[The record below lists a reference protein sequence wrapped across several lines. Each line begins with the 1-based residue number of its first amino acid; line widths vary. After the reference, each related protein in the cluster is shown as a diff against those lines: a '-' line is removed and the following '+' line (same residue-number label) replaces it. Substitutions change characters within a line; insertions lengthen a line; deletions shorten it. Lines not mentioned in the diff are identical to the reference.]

1 MSVNSYKNIVI
12 AGGGTA
18 GWMTGAAFAKLLGD
32 QVKVTLIEADDIPP
46 VGVGE
51 ATIPSLHVFH
61 DLLRI
66 NEAEF
71 MKATGATFKLGIQF
85 DNWYEKNAG
94 YLHSFGYLGKGCWAA
109 GFQHFW
115 LRGQKL
121 GISKP
126 LGDYCVEHLACR
138 SGQFATAPGQ
148 PRNYAYHLDA
158 TRYAV
163 FLKKIATENGL
174 HHIPQRIT
182 AVNTSEKDGAIES
195 LTLNNNETVYGD
207 LFIDCTGFK
216 GLLIEQALNTGFEDW
231 GHWLPMNSA
240 VVAQTAL
247 TKQCA
252 VPFTRSIAHD
262 AGWRWKIPL
271 QHRAGNGMVYSDK
284 FINDDDA
291 KLMFEQSLAASP
303 ITTPRLLKFKTGT
316 RRQHWNKNCVA
327 IGLSSGFIE
336 PLESTSIHLIQQ
348 GIIRLLQL
356 IPNTSDYAPSQMLFN
371 QRMRFEMENIRDFI
385 ILHYHATARE
395 DTPFWR
401 FCKKMEVPKSLE
413 KRIALFS
420 SSGHVYK
427 QDEELFGED
436 SWLQVMLGQGLYPQ
450 TYHAI
455 ADAMK
460 PAELNSFLEN
470 IDSHVRRQVD
480 RFPSHTDFIRQ
491 YAKSEQ

>member
-18 GWMTGAAFAKLLGD
+18 GWMAGVAFAKLLGN
-32 QVKVTLIEADDIPP
+32 QVKVTLIEADDIPT

-61 DLLRI
+61 DLLKI

-121 GISKP
+121 GISKS

-138 SGQFATAPGQ
+138 VGQFATAPGQ

-163 FLKKIATENGL
+163 FLKKLAIENGL

-182 AVNTSEKDGAIES
+182 AVNMSEKDGTIES
-195 LTLNNNETVYGD
+195 LSLNDNETVYGD

-240 VVAQTAL
+240 VVAQTTL
-247 TKQCA
+247 TEQCK

-271 QHRAGNGMVYSDK
+271 QHRTGNGMVYSDK

-291 KLMFEQSLAASP
+291 KLMFEQSLAAPP

-348 GIIRLLQL
+348 SIIRLLQL
-356 IPNTSDYAPSQMLFN
+356 IPNNQDYVPNQLLFN

-385 ILHYHATARE
+385 ILHYHATARK

-401 FCKKMEVPKSLE
+401 FCKGMAVPKSLE
-413 KRIALFS
+413 RRIALFS

-436 SWLQVMLGQGLYPQ
+436 SWLQVMLGQGLYPKS
-450 TYHAI
+450 YHAI
-455 ADAMK
+455 ADAME
-460 PAELNSFLEN
+460 PAELSSFLEN
-470 IDSHVRRQVD
+470 IYSQVRRQVD
-480 RFPSHTDFIRQ
+480 RFPSHTDFIKQ
-491 YAKSEQ
+491 YAKSEE